1 MRLRYDL
8 QFVVRLPFLIEER
21 QGRDMTTT
29 LTVPVTT
36 ALMILLSSPI
46 TSMAQQQQSSDSD
59 SNITI
64 VSHSLIDAGSGITII
79 IGEVRNDSPEKIGW
93 VQVSA
98 NLYDSAGQLIHLAEG
113 PVQLGELRSGEKG
126 PFGIYINDAAV
137 SERIASYTLSA
148 ELDSDFLQDKP
159 AALKVVVDK
168 HGMGESGIGLPL
180 YQVTGNVTNTGN
192 LPAESVDVIATF
204 YDAAG
209 NFVDFDATVTSPS
222 TIPAGQSA
230 DFTIVTLV
238 GDYGNWTAEIQRIAS
253 VNATA
258 ESSEYLAIMVP

>member
-1 MRLRYDL
+1 
-8 QFVVRLPFLIEER
+8 
-21 QGRDMTTT
+21 MTTT
-29 LTVPVTT
+29 LTVTVTT
-36 ALMILLSSPI
+36 ALMILLSSPLP
-46 TSMAQQQQSSDSD
+46 SMAQQQQQSIDTD
-59 SNITI
+59 IAITI
-64 VSHSLIDAGSGITII
+64 VSHSLIDAGSGIALI

-98 NLYDSAGQLIHLAEG
+98 NLFDSAGQLIHLAEG

-126 PFGIYINDAAV
+126 PFGIYINDNAV
-137 SERIASYTLSA
+137 SDSIASYTLSA
-148 ELDSDFLQDKP
+148 GLESDFLQDKT
-159 AALKVVVDK
+159 AALMVVVDK
-168 HGMGESGIGLPL
+168 HGMVESPIGLPL

-192 LPAESVDVIATF
+192 LPAQSVYAIATF
-204 YDAAG
+204 YAEAG
-209 NFVDFDATVTSPS
+209 NFVDFDTTVTSPS

-230 DFTIVTLV
+230 DFTISTVV

>member
-1 MRLRYDL
+1 
-8 QFVVRLPFLIEER
+8 
-21 QGRDMTTT
+21 MTTT
-29 LTVPVTT
+29 LTVTVTT
-36 ALMILLSSPI
+36 ALMILLSSSI
-46 TSMAQQQQSSDSD
+46 TSMAQQQSTE
-59 SNITI
+59 SNIAITI
-64 VSHSLIDAGSGITII
+64 VSHSLIDAGSGITLIV
-79 IGEVRNDSPEKIGW
+79 GEVRNDSPEKIGW

-113 PVQLGELRSGEKG
+113 PVQLGELRPGEKG
-126 PFGIYINDAAV
+126 PFGIYINDDTV
-137 SERIASYTLSA
+137 SGSIANYTLSA
-148 ELDSDFLQDKP
+148 GLDSDFLQDKP

-168 HGMGESGIGLPL
+168 HGMVESGRGLPL
-180 YQVTGNVTNTGN
+180 FQVTGNVTNTDN
-192 LPAESVDVIATF
+192 LPAQSVYVIGTF

-209 NFVDFDATVTSPS
+209 NFVDFDATSTSPS

>member
-1 MRLRYDL
+1 
-8 QFVVRLPFLIEER
+8 
-21 QGRDMTTT
+21 MTTT
-29 LTVPVTT
+29 LILRVTT
-36 ALMILLSSPI
+36 ALVLVILLWSPI
-46 TSMAQQQQSSDSD
+46 TSMAQQQQQSNSSSDIA
-59 SNITI
+59 ITI
-64 VSHSLIDAGSGITII
+64 VNHSLIDAGSGITII
-79 IGEVRNDSPEKIGW
+79 VGEVRNDSPEKIGW

-98 NLYDSAGQLIHLAEG
+98 DLYDSAGQLIHFAEG

-137 SERIASYTLSA
+137 SESIASYTLSTG
-148 ELDSDFLQDKP
+148 LDSDFLQDKP

-168 HGMGESGIGLPL
+168 HGMVESPIGLPL
-180 YQVTGNVTNTGN
+180 YQVTGNITNTGN
-192 LPAESVDVIATF
+192 LPAQSVYAIATF
-204 YDAAG
+204 YDGAG
-209 NFVDFDATVTSPS
+209 NFVDFDTTVTTPS

-230 DFTIVTLV
+230 DFTISTVV

>member
-1 MRLRYDL
+1 
-8 QFVVRLPFLIEER
+8 
-21 QGRDMTTT
+21 MTTT
-29 LTVPVTT
+29 LTVTVTT
-36 ALMILLSSPI
+36 ALLLLLSSPL
-46 TSMAQQQQSSDSD
+46 TSMAQQQQQQSSDSD
-59 SNITI
+59 SDITI

-79 IGEVRNDSPEKIGW
+79 AGEVRNDSPEKIGW
-93 VQVSA
+93 VQVSG
-98 NLYDSAGQLIHLAEG
+98 NFYDSAGQLIHLADG
-113 PVQLGELRSGEKG
+113 PVQLGELRPGEKG
-126 PFGIYINDAAV
+126 PFGIYINDTAV
-137 SERIASYTLSA
+137 SESIANYTLSA
-148 ELDSDFLQDKP
+148 GLDSDFLQDKP
-159 AALKVVVDK
+159 AALKVVVDE
-168 HGMGESGIGLPL
+168 HGMVESGIGLPL

-192 LPAESVDVIATF
+192 LPTESVDVVATF

-230 DFTIVTLV
+230 DFIIVTIV

>member
-1 MRLRYDL
+1 
-8 QFVVRLPFLIEER
+8 
-21 QGRDMTTT
+21 MTTT
-29 LTVPVTT
+29 LILTVTT
-36 ALMILLSSPI
+36 ALVLVILLSSPI
-46 TSMAQQQQSSDSD
+46 TPMAQQQQSNSSSDS
-59 SNITI
+59 SAITI

-79 IGEVRNDSPEKIGW
+79 VGEVRNDSPEKIGW

-98 NLYDSAGQLIHLAEG
+98 DLYDSAGQLIHLAEG
-113 PVQLGELRSGEKG
+113 PVHLGELRSGEKG

-137 SERIASYTLSA
+137 SESIANYTLSA
-148 ELDSDFLQDKP
+148 GLDSDFLQDKP

-168 HGMGESGIGLPL
+168 HGMVESPIGLPL
-180 YQVTGNVTNTGN
+180 YQVTGNITNTGN
-192 LPAESVDVIATF
+192 LPAQSVFAIATF
-204 YDAAG
+204 YDATG

-238 GDYGNWTAEIQRIAS
+238 GDYGNWTAEIERIAS

>member
-1 MRLRYDL
+1 ML
-8 QFVVRLPFLIEER
+8 QFAVRLLFLVEER
-21 QGRDMTTT
+21 YRERYMTTT
-29 LTVPVTT
+29 LILRVTT
-36 ALMILLSSPI
+36 ALVLVILLWSPI
-46 TSMAQQQQSSDSD
+46 TSMAQQQRQSNSSSDIA
-59 SNITI
+59 ITI
-64 VSHSLIDAGSGITII
+64 VNHSLIDAGSGITII
-79 IGEVRNDSPEKIGW
+79 VGEVRNDSPEKIGW

-98 NLYDSAGQLIHLAEG
+98 DLYDSAGRLIHFAEG

-137 SERIASYTLSA
+137 SESIASYTLSA
-148 ELDSDFLQDKP
+148 GLDSDFLQDKP

-168 HGMGESGIGLPL
+168 HGMVESPIGLPL
-180 YQVTGNVTNTGN
+180 YQVTGNITNTGN
-192 LPAESVDVIATF
+192 LPAQSVFAIATF
-204 YDAAG
+204 YDATG
-209 NFVDFDATVTSPS
+209 NFVDFDTTVTSPS

-258 ESSEYLAIMVP
+258 ESSEYLSIMVP

>member
-1 MRLRYDL
+1 M
-8 QFVVRLPFLIEER
+8 
-21 QGRDMTTT
+21 
-29 LTVPVTT
+29 VTT

-46 TSMAQQQQSSDSD
+46 TSIAQQQQSSDSD
-59 SNITI
+59 IAITI
-64 VSHSLIDAGSGITII
+64 VSHSLIDAGSGISLIV
-79 IGEVRNDSPEKIGW
+79 GEVRNDSPEKIGW

-98 NLYDSAGQLIHLAEG
+98 NLYDSVGQLIHLAEG
-113 PVQLGELRSGEKG
+113 PVQLGELRPGEKG
-126 PFGIYINDAAV
+126 PFGIYINDDAV
-137 SERIASYTLSA
+137 SESIANYTLSA
-148 ELDSDFLQDKP
+148 GLDSDFLQDKP

-168 HGMGESGIGLPL
+168 HGMVESEIGLPL

-192 LPAESVDVIATF
+192 LPAESVYVIASF

-209 NFVDFDATVTSPS
+209 NFVDFDATATSPS

-230 DFTIVTLV
+230 DFTIVTVV

>member
-1 MRLRYDL
+1 
-8 QFVVRLPFLIEER
+8 
-21 QGRDMTTT
+21 MTTT

-36 ALMILLSSPI
+36 ALIILLSSPI
-46 TSMAQQQQSSDSD
+46 TFMAQQQSSDID

-148 ELDSDFLQDKP
+148 GLDSDFLQDKP
-159 AALKVVVDK
+159 AALK
-168 HGMGESGIGLPL
+168 GCRRQAWYGRERNR
-180 YQVTGNVTNTGN
+180 T
-192 LPAESVDVIATF
+192 
-204 YDAAG
+204 
-209 NFVDFDATVTSPS
+209 
-222 TIPAGQSA
+222 
-230 DFTIVTLV
+230 TIVS
-238 GDYGNWTAEIQRIAS
+238 GNRQCYKYW
-253 VNATA
+253 
-258 ESSEYLAIMVP
+258 

>member
-1 MRLRYDL
+1 
-8 QFVVRLPFLIEER
+8 
-21 QGRDMTTT
+21 MTTR
-29 LTVPVTT
+29 LTVTVTT
-36 ALMILLSSPI
+36 ALVILLSSSI

-59 SNITI
+59 IAITI

-98 NLYDSAGQLIHLAEG
+98 NLYDSAGQLIDLAEG
-113 PVQLGELRSGEKG
+113 PVQLGELRPGEKG

-137 SERIASYTLSA
+137 SESIASYTLSA
-148 ELDSDFLQDKP
+148 GLDSDFLQDKP

-168 HGMGESGIGLPL
+168 HGMVESAIGLPL

-192 LPAESVDVIATF
+192 LPAQSVYAIATF

-209 NFVDFDATVTSPS
+209 NFVDFDATVTSPP

>member
-1 MRLRYDL
+1 MA
-8 QFVVRLPFLIEER
+8 
-21 QGRDMTTT
+21 TT
-29 LTVPVTT
+29 LTVTMTT
-36 ALMILLSSPI
+36 ALMMLLSSPI
-46 TSMAQQQQSSDSD
+46 ASMAQQQQQQQQSSDSGKA
-59 SNITI
+59 ITI
-64 VSHSLIDAGSGITII
+64 VSHSLIDAGSGTSLI

-126 PFGIYINDAAV
+126 PFGIYISDTAV
-137 SERIASYTLSA
+137 SESIASYTLSA
-148 ELDSDFLQDKP
+148 GLESDFLQDKQ

-168 HGMGESGIGLPL
+168 YGMVESPIGLPL

-192 LPAESVDVIATF
+192 LPAQSVYAIATF
-204 YDAAG
+204 YDGAG
-209 NFVDFDATVTSPS
+209 NFVDFDTTVTSPS

-230 DFTIVTLV
+230 DFTISTVV

>member
-1 MRLRYDL
+1 
-8 QFVVRLPFLIEER
+8 
-21 QGRDMTTT
+21 MTTT
-29 LTVPVTT
+29 LTVTMT
-36 ALMILLSSPI
+36 IALMILLSSPI
-46 TSMAQQQQSSDSD
+46 ASMAQQQQRQQSSDSGIA
-59 SNITI
+59 ITI
-64 VSHSLIDAGSGITII
+64 VSHSLIDAGSGMALI
-79 IGEVRNDSPEKIGW
+79 IGEVRNDSPKKIGW

-137 SERIASYTLSA
+137 SESIASYTLSA
-148 ELDSDFLQDKP
+148 GLESNFLQDKT
-159 AALKVVVDK
+159 AALMVVVNE
-168 HGMGESGIGLPL
+168 HGMVESPIGLPL

-192 LPAESVDVIATF
+192 LPAQSVYAIATF
-204 YDAAG
+204 YDGAG
-209 NFVDFDATVTSPS
+209 NFVDFDTTVTSPS

-230 DFTIVTLV
+230 DFTISTVV

>member
-1 MRLRYDL
+1 LR
-8 QFVVRLPFLIEER
+8 REIE
-21 QGRDMTTT
+21 RDMAMT
-29 LTVPVTT
+29 LTVLMTT
-36 ALMILLSSPI
+36 VLMILLTSPLASI
-46 TSMAQQQQSSDSD
+46 AQQQQKSRESDIP
-59 SNITI
+59 ITI
-64 VSHSLIDAGSGITII
+64 VSHSLIDAGSGITLIV
-79 IGEVRNDSPEKIGW
+79 GEVRNDSPEKIGW
-93 VQVSA
+93 VQVSG
-98 NLYDSAGQLIHLAEG
+98 NFYDSAGQLIHIAEG

-137 SERIASYTLSA
+137 TESIANYTLSA
-148 ELDSDFLQDKP
+148 GLDSDFLQDKP

-168 HGMGESGIGLPL
+168 HGMVESEVGLPL

-192 LPAESVDVIATF
+192 LSAESVYVIASF
-204 YDAAG
+204 YDAAE
-209 NFVDFDATVTSPS
+209 NFVDFDATATSPS
-222 TIPAGQSA
+222 TIPVGQSG

>member
-1 MRLRYDL
+1 
-8 QFVVRLPFLIEER
+8 
-21 QGRDMTTT
+21 MTTT
-29 LTVPVTT
+29 LTVTMTT

-46 TSMAQQQQSSDSD
+46 ASMAQQQQQRQQSSDSGIA
-59 SNITI
+59 ITI
-64 VSHSLIDAGSGITII
+64 ISHSLIEAGSGMALI

-126 PFGIYINDAAV
+126 PFGIYINDTAV
-137 SERIASYTLSA
+137 SESIASYTLSA
-148 ELDSDFLQDKP
+148 GLESDFLQDKT
-159 AALKVVVDK
+159 AALMVVVDK
-168 HGMGESGIGLPL
+168 HGMVESPIGLPL

-192 LPAESVDVIATF
+192 LPAQSVYAIATF
-204 YDAAG
+204 YDRAG
-209 NFVDFDATVTSPS
+209 NFVDFDTTVTSPS

-230 DFTIVTLV
+230 DFTISTVV

>member
-1 MRLRYDL
+1 
-8 QFVVRLPFLIEER
+8 
-21 QGRDMTTT
+21 MTTT
-29 LTVPVTT
+29 LPVTVTT

-46 TSMAQQQQSSDSD
+46 TSMAQQQSNDRVSD
-59 SNITI
+59 ITI

-79 IGEVRNDSPEKIGW
+79 VGEARNDSPEKIGW

-113 PVQLGELRSGEKG
+113 PVQLGELRPGEKG

-137 SERIASYTLSA
+137 SESIANYTLSA
-148 ELDSDFLQDKP
+148 GLDSDFLQDKP

-168 HGMGESGIGLPL
+168 HGMVESEIGLPL

-192 LPAESVDVIATF
+192 LPAESVYVIASF
-204 YDAAG
+204 YDAGG

-230 DFTIVTLV
+230 DFVIVTLV
-238 GDYGNWTAEIQRIAS
+238 GNYGNWTAEIQRIAS

>member
-1 MRLRYDL
+1 
-8 QFVVRLPFLIEER
+8 
-21 QGRDMTTT
+21 MTAT
-29 LTVPVTT
+29 LTVTVTT
-36 ALMILLSSPI
+36 ALMILLSSPL
-46 TSMAQQQQSSDSD
+46 TSMAQQQQRSDSD
-59 SNITI
+59 ITITI

-79 IGEVRNDSPEKIGW
+79 VGEVRNDSPEKIGW
-93 VQVSA
+93 VQVSG
-98 NLYDSAGQLIHLAEG
+98 NFYDSTGQLIHFAEG
-113 PVQLGELRSGEKG
+113 PVQLGELRPGEKG

-137 SERIASYTLSA
+137 SESIANYTLSA
-148 ELDSDFLQDKP
+148 GLYSDFIQDKP

-168 HGMGESGIGLPL
+168 HGMVESGIGLPL
-180 YQVTGNVTNTGN
+180 FQVTGNVTNTGN
-192 LPAESVDVIATF
+192 LPAESVYVIGTF
-204 YDAAG
+204 YDTAG

-258 ESSEYLAIMVP
+258 ESSEYLGIMVP

>member
-1 MRLRYDL
+1 LR
-8 QFVVRLPFLIEER
+8 REIEIE
-21 QGRDMTTT
+21 RDMTTT
-29 LTVPVTT
+29 LTVTVTT

-59 SNITI
+59 IAITI

-79 IGEVRNDSPEKIGW
+79 VGEVRNDSPEKIGW
-93 VQVSA
+93 VQVSG
-98 NLYDSAGQLIHLAEG
+98 NFYDSAGQLIHLAEG
-113 PVQLGELRSGEKG
+113 PVQLGELRPGEKG
-126 PFGIYINDAAV
+126 PFGIYINDTAV
-137 SERIASYTLSA
+137 SESIANYTLSA
-148 ELDSDFLQDKP
+148 GVDSDFLQDKP

-168 HGMGESGIGLPL
+168 HGMVESGVGLPL

-192 LPAESVDVIATF
+192 LPAEYVYVIATF

-209 NFVDFDATVTSPS
+209 NFVDFDVTVTSPS

-230 DFTIVTLV
+230 DFIIVTLV

>member
-1 MRLRYDL
+1 
-8 QFVVRLPFLIEER
+8 
-21 QGRDMTTT
+21 MTIA
-29 LTVPVTT
+29 LTVTMTT
-36 ALMILLSSPI
+36 ALITLLLSSPII

-59 SNITI
+59 IAITI
-64 VSHSLIDAGSGITII
+64 VSHSLIDAGSGITLIV
-79 IGEVRNDSPEKIGW
+79 GEVRNDSPQKIGW

-113 PVQLGELRSGEKG
+113 PVQLSELRSGEKG
-126 PFGIYINDAAV
+126 PFGIYINNTAV
-137 SERIASYTLSA
+137 SENIANYTLSA
-148 ELDSDFLQDKP
+148 GLDSQFLQDKP
-159 AALKVVVDK
+159 AALKVAVDT
-168 HGMGESGIGLPL
+168 HGIIESGIGLPL
-180 YQVTGNVTNTGN
+180 FQVTGNVTNTGN
-192 LPAESVDVIATF
+192 VSAQNVYAIASF

-230 DFTIVTLV
+230 NFTIVTLV

>member
-1 MRLRYDL
+1 
-8 QFVVRLPFLIEER
+8 
-21 QGRDMTTT
+21 MTTM
-29 LTVPVTT
+29 LTVTMT
-36 ALMILLSSPI
+36 ISLMILLSSPI
-46 TSMAQQQQSSDSD
+46 ASMAQQQQQQSSDSGIA
-59 SNITI
+59 ITI
-64 VSHSLIDAGSGITII
+64 VNHSLVDAGSGTSLI

-126 PFGIYINDAAV
+126 PFGIYINETAV
-137 SERIASYTLSA
+137 SESIASYTLSA
-148 ELDSDFLQDKP
+148 GLESDFLQDKQ
-159 AALKVVVDK
+159 AALKVVVNK
-168 HGMGESGIGLPL
+168 HGMVESPIGLPL

-192 LPAESVDVIATF
+192 LPAQSVYAIATF
-204 YDAAG
+204 YDKAG
-209 NFVDFDATVTSPS
+209 NFVDFDTTVTSPS

-230 DFTIVTLV
+230 DFIISTVV

-258 ESSEYLAIMVP
+258 ESSEYLAIIVP